1 MVKRHLFLLAL
12 FNLLI
17 CGGIVAHHVGDALC
31 QVESV
36 GCVSAETTEQ
46 TLHNGFTLPTVPTT
60 TFAVTIIFAAL
71 LPYLN
76 TAVYVRPPR
85 LRPPLAA

>member
-12 FNLLI
+12 LNLLI

-31 QVESV
+31 QVEEI
-36 GCVSAETTEQ
+36 GCIVESSEQ
-46 TLHNGFTLPTVPTT
+46 ALHSGFTLPTVVTT
-60 TFAVTIIFAAL
+60 VLAVAIVFAAL

-76 TAVYVRPPR
+76 AWHHVCPPR
-85 LRPPLAA
+85 LRPPLFA